1 MLEVRISSI
10 SLGRDVYAFE
20 SCRRTKHSWA
30 DYGVIRRLIHLHVK
44 VGRKRKKD
52 ASASASLFQSTE
64 RVTYLLNVCPGLLN
78 VDCLLQSSEVE
89 CIFLFRQGV
98 AAALLARSFP
108 EFIATR
114 MTSRLRT

>member
-1 MLEVRISSI
+1 MLEVRISSVLLGTSMPLNLARDQKY
-10 SLGRDVYAFE
+10 SLGRL
-20 SCRRTKHSWA
+20 RRC
-30 DYGVIRRLIHLHVK
+30 LIHLHVK

-52 ASASASLFQSTE
+52 ASANLFASIE

-78 VDCLLQSSEVE
+78 VDCLLQNIEVE